1 MDEPYHMNIGDS
13 MEGVEVRELKVVYR
27 NYVALD
33 DVSFKARHPT
43 FTTIIGPNGAGKT
56 TLLKSLLGMV
66 EKVSGEVRVFG
77 TDPYERP
84 AEVRELVG
92 YVPQKEKIYSP
103 VPIKVEQIVMMGLML
118 AKPFP
123 RIHVKDDWERVE
135 WALEKVGLL
144 DMKDSPFHSLSG
156 GQQQRVLIARAIV
169 RRPKLLLLDEPFS
182 GVDAK
187 VQYSLVGLLNS
198 LKKEGI
204 SIIMVTHEVNT
215 VSWISDRILVLN
227 RKLLAFGPP
236 KDVLSNIE
244 VLKKV
249 YGEAVKVFHGEP
261 CPSVILGDYHA

>member
-1 MDEPYHMNIGDS
+1 
-13 MEGVEVRELKVVYR
+13 MEGVEVEGLKVSYR
-27 NYVALD
+27 NYIALEGM
-33 DVSFKARHPT
+33 SFKIEHPS

-77 TDPYERP
+77 LDPYENP
-84 AEVRELVG
+84 AEVREMVG

-118 AKPFP
+118 ARPFP
-123 RIHVKDDWERVE
+123 RIHLKGDWKMVE

-144 DMKDSPFHSLSG
+144 EMRGMPFHSLSG

-169 RRPKLLLLDEPFS
+169 RRPRLLLLDEPFS

-187 VQYSLVGLLNS
+187 VQYSLVGLLDG

-215 VSWISDRILVLN
+215 VSWVSDHILVVN

-236 KDVLSNIE
+236 KEVLEDVE

-261 CPSVILGDYHA
+261 CPSVILGDHHA